1 MSTTAPFQSLTREQF
16 TPGDDASAE
25 LSLKLA
31 VVIPCYR
38 VGRHLTGVVG
48 RIGPEVSQIFCVID
62 GCPEDSEEIAN
73 QLAQTDSR
81 IRVISQAT
89 NSGVGAAVLVGY
101 RAAIFE
107 QADVIIKLDGD
118 GQMAPEDIPCL
129 VRPLVRGEADYV
141 KGNRFFNLEDV
152 QAMPPLR
159 LVGNAGLSFLSK
171 LSSGYW
177 NLFDPTNGFTA
188 IHAKV
193 AAALPSKKI
202 SRRFFFES
210 DILFRLNTLRAVVA
224 DVPLPARYGDEQSN
238 LKIVRTL
245 YQFPLLHLR
254 NFAKRIFYSYFLR
267 DFNVASIN
275 LVLGLALCLFGL
287 GFGLWKWNSGGGVAV
302 PSATVML
309 AALPMILGWQAL
321 LAFIGFDVS
330 NVPKNPI
337 HPMLGESRP
346 KRDES
351 SLAELQPRV
360 VARPHN
366 P

>member
-1 MSTTAPFQSLTREQF
+1 MSTTAALPTHLNEQF
-16 TPGDDASAE
+16 SPADEASAE

-38 VGRHLTGVVG
+38 VGRHLAGVVA
-48 RIGPEVSQIFCVID
+48 RIGPEVSLIFCVID
-62 GCPEDSEEIAN
+62 GCPEDSEEVAN
-73 QLAQTDSR
+73 QLARTEPR
-81 IRVISQAT
+81 IRVISQAV
-89 NSGVGAAVLVGY
+89 NSGVGAAVMTGY
-101 RAAIFE
+101 RAAIFD
-107 QADVIIKLDGD
+107 QADLIIKLDGD

-159 LVGNAGLSFLSK
+159 LIGNAGLSFLSK

-193 AAALPSKKI
+193 AAALPSQKI
-202 SRRFFFES
+202 SRRYFFES
-210 DILFRLNTLRAVVA
+210 DILFRLNTLRAVVV

-275 LVLGLALCLFGL
+275 LVLGLALCLFGFC
-287 GFGLWKWNSGGGVAV
+287 FGLWRWNSGGGVAV

-309 AALPMILGWQAL
+309 AALPLILGWQAL

-330 NVPKNPI
+330 NVPKKPI
-337 HPMLGESRP
+337 HSMIGLSRSM
-346 KRDES
+346 RDES
-351 SLAELQPRV
+351 SLAELKP
-360 VARPHN
+360 
-366 P
+366 